1 MNALEANITCQQAI
15 ISVAAELGWND
26 RLEKDFIELG
36 RVESL
41 LLKNNVCL

>member
-36 RVESL
+36 RQENL
-41 LLKNNVCL
+41 LISHK